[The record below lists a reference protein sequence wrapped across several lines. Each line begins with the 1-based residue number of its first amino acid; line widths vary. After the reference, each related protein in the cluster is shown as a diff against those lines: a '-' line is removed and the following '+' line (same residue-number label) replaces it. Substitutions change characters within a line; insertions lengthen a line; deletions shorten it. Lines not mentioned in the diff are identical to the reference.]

1 VIDRAGCTRGGA
13 YRRTAREAG
22 RSSEGERQ
30 LAVAS
35 YHQDQETWDEPEGSS
50 QPGARRTT
58 ISVTGG
64 QVTGSGGPVPR
75 PGTPVPHSG
84 SAIPHSGSA
93 IPHSGIFGGTVLRH
107 CVRSALPTSLSRA
120 SVIEGVVIP
129 KRGHGDEK
137 GCFSRELSLVWESHN
152 GRQRCLPLSLTSAK
166 PVQPGVHRRIQV
178 HRVRIP
184 AINPSL
190 CTLRLEFN

>member
-1 VIDRAGCTRGGA
+1 VIDRAGCARGGA

-84 SAIPHSGSA
+84 
-93 IPHSGIFGGTVLRH
+93 IFGGTVLRH
-107 CVRSALPTSLSRA
+107 CGRSALPTSLSRA